1 MNIKVTIIL
10 ILWVVFLLFIIHN
23 SMKII
28 KKIQETFQ
36 VVEPVTEQEEEES
49 SSEEICA
56 IIIVNHAN
64 WL

>member
-36 VVEPVTEQEEEES
+36 VGEPVTEQEEEES
-49 SSEEICA
+49 LLKMPC
-56 IIIVNHAN
+56 
-64 WL
+64 